1 MDSGRGKVYL
11 HSNHS
16 LDTMQSVIMADREGF
31 EPSVTLLLHTLS
43 KRAHSTTLT
52 PALGGRDARNSAHR
66 WQSLFEKFR
75 NELFPS
81 DVLDPGENP
90 EKVGK
95 TVEKQPHHLRHGLS
109 GFVENQHGTLGTARH
124 GS

>member
-1 MDSGRGKVYL
+1 
-11 HSNHS
+11 
-16 LDTMQSVIMADREGF
+16 MADREGF

-52 PALGGRDARNSAHR
+52 PALGGRDARNSVLR

-75 NELFPS
+75 NEPLPS
-81 DVLDPGENP
+81 GILDAGEDP

-95 TVEKQPHHLRHGLS
+95 AVEKQPDDFRHGFP
-109 GFVENQHGTLGTARH
+109 GFVKCEHGALGPAGDGPRKIKART
-124 GS
+124 G